1 MSFPPSIEA
10 KPPPQRS
17 MHQRRELMP
26 FKIEHTAEKEVDAVD
41 RASRVERCSTADC
54 RPSTDKTELLA
65 IPGRKPMSATSLK
78 AVRFLLAPAEV
89 GERMAGGWGRAA
101 QRLRSS
107 RSTPS

>member
-1 MSFPPSIEA
+1 
-10 KPPPQRS
+10 
-17 MHQRRELMP
+17 MP

-41 RASRVERCSTADC
+41 RASRVKRRSTADC

-89 GERMAGGWGRAA
+89 GERMAGRWGRAA

-107 RSTPS
+107 RTTPSKLRM

>member
-1 MSFPPSIEA
+1 
-10 KPPPQRS
+10 
-17 MHQRRELMP
+17 MP

-41 RASRVERCSTADC
+41 RASRVKRRSTADC
-54 RPSTDKTELLA
+54 RPSTDKAELPA

-107 RSTPS
+107 RMTPLKLRMKSAPKARLGV